1 VITITKRWM
10 IVSAAL
16 VGIGT
21 EECENVI
28 FWLTGK

>member
-1 VITITKRWM
+1 M

-21 EECENVI
+21 EESEDVN